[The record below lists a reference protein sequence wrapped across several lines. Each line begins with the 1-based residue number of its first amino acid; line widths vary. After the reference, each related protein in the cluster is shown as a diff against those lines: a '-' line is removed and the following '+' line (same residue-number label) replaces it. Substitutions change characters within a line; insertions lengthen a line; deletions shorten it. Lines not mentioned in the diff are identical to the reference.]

1 LQSLI
6 TDLLQEETL
15 MKSLGN
21 ASNNLKA
28 LYHVGKRPTPAKF
41 KNNKF
46 LMKNFFQSKGKDPH
60 TLFDKRNTIKTT
72 KTCLIKDCNKKI
84 ATQAASRK

>member
-1 LQSLI
+1 
-6 TDLLQEETL
+6 

-21 ASNNLKA
+21 ASNNLKV
-28 LYHVGKRPTPAKF
+28 LHVGKRPTPAKF
-41 KNNKF
+41 KNSKL
-46 LMKNFFQSKGKDPH
+46 LMKIYFQSKGKDPH

-84 ATQAASRK
+84 ATQVASGKITIQ

>member
-1 LQSLI
+1 
-6 TDLLQEETL
+6 